1 MVQSVSLLLR
11 PHSQSMTSVFFS
23 PSQRVRYALTTAALL
38 LASGCRDDARSDAGA
53 AAPASPAAAAA
64 PTGEGAPSR
73 PVIGLMQVN
82 ALAPL
87 EDAKAGFLE
96 ALADSGYV
104 ADSTVTIIERNA
116 QGDIPTLTLIAN
128 EFVQRGVTHVA
139 TLASVTAQSA
149 MKVITDRPLVFGA
162 VANPYIIGAGTS
174 PTEHR
179 PNVTGAESPLPVDK
193 SLAVAIEAFPAVK
206 VWGTLFDPADPFGEF
221 YVQKTKAA
229 AAALGVELRVV
240 ACTSPSDI
248 VSGVQ
253 TLRAQ
258 GAQGIMQIPSVMI
271 TGGMPAMVKA
281 TREARLPLVS
291 STTGTPGPPL
301 ALGASFRDNGYDMGL
316 VMIRVLRGE
325 SPAVIPFRTT
335 VKARLEVNLA
345 AAASYGVVIP
355 QAIIDRADSVIT
367 ETGGATAR
375 SRAAANTTAPT
386 LPGNSPWALWLS
398 TLAQGLAF
406 VALAWGVYLSSR
418 VLRFPDITP
427 DGSLPLGA
435 AVAAALILAGV
446 HPVLATLA
454 AFLAGMLAGYLTGVL
469 HTRFGVT
476 ELLTGILVMTGL
488 YSVNLRIMGRSNL
501 SMLDQPSV
509 VTALHD
515 ALPMSLAWNADVTFA
530 LIFGVIMIALGLVL
544 TWYLRTDFGLAMRA
558 VGDNPAMI
566 MAQGVDRRRMIELGL
581 ALANGLVAFSGAL
594 IAQYQGFADVGMGVG
609 TLVGGMAAV
618 ILGETLK
625 GKRWGLGATI
635 TMVALGAIG
644 FRALIAIA
652 LRIGL
657 DPIDLKLATA
667 AFVLAA
673 LVLPTLRKRA
683 SRSGAS
689 R

>member
-1 MVQSVSLLLR
+1 M
-11 PHSQSMTSVFFS
+11 PSVFSAHPKRF
-23 PSQRVRYALTTAALL
+23 RCAFTMAALL
-38 LASGCRDDARSDAGA
+38 LATGCRDDAPPS
-53 AAPASPAAAAA
+53 
-64 PTGEGAPSR
+64 SR
-73 PVIGLMQVN
+73 PVIGLMQV
-82 ALAPL
+82 ASLAPL
-87 EDAKAGFLE
+87 DDAKAGFLK

-281 TREARLPLVS
+281 TREAQLPLVT

-355 QAIIDRADSVIT
+355 QTIIDRADSVIT
-367 ETGGATAR
+367 ETG
-375 SRAAANTTAPT
+375 AAARGPQTPAATAPT
-386 LPGNSPWALWLS
+386 APGNSPWALWLS

-454 AFLAGMLAGYLTGVL
+454 AFLAGMLAGYLTGVM

-509 VTALHD
+509 VTTLHD
-515 ALPMSLAWNADVTFA
+515 ALPMSVAWNADVTFA
-530 LIFGVIMIALGLVL
+530 LIFGVMMLALGLVL

-625 GKRWGLGATI
+625 GKRWGLGATV

-644 FRALIAIA
+644 FRALIAVA

-673 LVLPTLRKRA
+673 LVLPTLRKRVF
-683 SRSGAS
+683 RSGAS